1 MKTGALLQKDAAR
14 CRAGCHLTLNPSP
27 SPNGMEWVGVW
38 GSGGWVVVWLVGGP
52 WLVGW
57 VVSNG
62 LLDSVPTI
70 VEVGDETCYVSLQHE
85 S

>member
-1 MKTGALLQKDAAR
+1 
-14 CRAGCHLTLNPSP
+14 
-27 SPNGMEWVGVW
+27 MEWNGLGY
-38 GSGGWVVVWLVGGP
+38 GSGGWLVGWLVGGP